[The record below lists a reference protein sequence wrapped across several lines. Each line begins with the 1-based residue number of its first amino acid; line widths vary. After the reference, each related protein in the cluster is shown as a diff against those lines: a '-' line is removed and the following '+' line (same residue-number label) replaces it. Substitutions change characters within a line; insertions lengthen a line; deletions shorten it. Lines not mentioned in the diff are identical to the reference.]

1 MSKSSLSLREELYI
15 DGTWRAGADTISV
28 RDLATDGTVGEIAA
42 ADPEDA
48 EAALAAAEAAQSA
61 MRETTPVERAD
72 WLESIA
78 DEIEARAD
86 ELVDTIVREAGKP
99 ISSARGAP
107 AAAAERFRRAA
118 AEARDLAVNHGEY
131 REGSTAGHEGWRAI
145 VKPEPMGT
153 VLCISPYN
161 YPLQT
166 TVLQIAPALAAG
178 NSVVL
183 KPSSKTPLTAAI
195 LTDAITTAVDL
206 PEGAFNFVPGHGSE
220 IGDTLAGD
228 DRVDTIAMTG
238 SSGAGQHVARESGMV
253 NLVMELGGNA
263 PAIIFPDATL
273 EDAAGACT
281 AGSVKFGGQRCS
293 AVSRVL
299 AHESV
304 HGELVDRIDQSMASW
319 VVGDL
324 FDEET
329 DFGPLIDE
337 GHAKE
342 VEELVQ
348 EAVDAG
354 ADLVRG
360 GERDGAFFEPTLLA
374 NVPHDARII
383 HEEQFG
389 PVAAVTTFQEESEA
403 IELANAGELA
413 LDASVFTTDHD
424 RAMRVAEAVDA
435 GSVRLNGAPS
445 HGLGDVPFGGNGAS
459 GINRE
464 GIHSTIEEMLR
475 TKSIIL

>member
-1 MSKSSLSLREELYI
+1 MSDNDPQYTEQLYI
-15 DGTWRAGADTISV
+15 DGEWRDGDDTIEV
-28 RDLATDGTVGEIAA
+28 RDLADGETVSHVAA
-42 ADPEDA
+42 ASSEQA
-48 EAALAAAEAAQSA
+48 ETALAAAADAQSA

-72 WLESIA
+72 WLEAIA
-78 DEIEARAD
+78 DELEASAD
-86 ELVDTIVREAGKP
+86 EFAERIVREAGKP
-99 ISSARGAP
+99 ISSASGAP
-107 AAAAERFRRAA
+107 PSAARRFRRAA
-118 AEARDLAVNHGEY
+118 AEARDLSKTYGEY
-131 REGSTAGHEGWRAI
+131 REGSTPGHEGWTAI
-145 VKPEPMGT
+145 VKPEPIGT
-153 VLCISPYN
+153 VLCIAPYN

-166 TVLQIAPALAAG
+166 TTLQVAPALAAG

-183 KPSSKTPLTAAI
+183 KPSSKTPTTAAL
-195 LTDAITTAVDL
+195 LTDVIDSAVDL
-206 PEGAFNFVPGHGSE
+206 PDGALNFVPGHSSE

-228 DRVDTIAMTG
+228 ERVDTIAMTG
-238 SSGAGQHVARESGMV
+238 SSGAGHHVARESGMV

-263 PAIIFPDATL
+263 PAVVFPDANL

-304 HGELVDRIDQSMASW
+304 HDDLCKRIKLTMEGW

-324 FDEET
+324 FEEET

-337 GHAKE
+337 DHAKE
-342 VEELVQ
+342 VKGLIDDAVEAGAELV
-348 EAVDAG
+348 
-354 ADLVRG
+354 LG
-360 GERDGAFFEPTLLA
+360 GERDGAFVEPTVLG
-374 NVPHDARII
+374 NVPQDAAII

-389 PVAAVTTFQEESEA
+389 PVAAVTTFEAESEA
-403 IELANAGELA
+403 IDLANADKYA

-435 GSVRLNGAPS
+435 GGVRINGAPS
-445 HGLGDVPFGGNGAS
+445 HGLGDIPFGGNDAS

-464 GIHSTIEEMLR
+464 GIHAAIEQMIR
-475 TKSIIL
+475 KKSIIL

>member
-1 MSKSSLSLREELYI
+1 MPSSDHPKRYQLYI
-15 DGTWRAGADTISV
+15 NGEWRDGEDTIAV
-28 RDLATDGTVGEIAA
+28 RDLSNGETAA
-42 ADPEDA
+42 HVEAASSQQA
-48 EAALAAAEAAQSA
+48 ETALAAAADAQGAMAQS
-61 MRETTPVERAD
+61 TPVERAE
-72 WLESIA
+72 WLEAIA
-78 DEIEARAD
+78 DGIEARTD
-86 ELVDTIVREAGKP
+86 EFTELIVREAGKP
-99 ISSARGAP
+99 ISSASGAP
-107 AAAAERFRRAA
+107 PSAARRFRLAA
-118 AEARDLAVNHGEY
+118 AEARDLARSHGEY
-131 REGSTAGHEGWRAI
+131 REGSTPGHEGWTAI

-153 VLCISPYN
+153 VLCIAPYN

-166 TVLQIAPALAAG
+166 TTLQVAPALAAG

-183 KPSSKTPLTAAI
+183 KPSSKTPATAGLLSEVIAS
-195 LTDAITTAVDL
+195 AVDL
-206 PEGAFNFVPGHGSE
+206 PAGALNYVPGHSGE

-238 SSGAGQHVARESGMV
+238 SSGAGHHVARESGMV

-263 PAIIFPDATL
+263 PAIVFPDSNL

-304 HGELVDRIDQSMASW
+304 HDDLVTRIKLTMESW
-319 VVGDL
+319 RVGDL

-337 GHAKE
+337 SHAKD
-342 VEELVQ
+342 VEALVDDAVESGAELV
-348 EAVDAG
+348 
-354 ADLVRG
+354 LG
-360 GERDGAFFEPTLLA
+360 GERDGAFYEPTVLA
-374 NVPHDARII
+374 NVPQDAQII

-389 PVAAVTTFQEESEA
+389 PVAAVTTFEKESEA
-403 IELANAGELA
+403 IELANADKYA

-424 RAMRVAEAVDA
+424 RAMRVATAVDA
-435 GSVRLNGAPS
+435 GGVRINGAPS
-445 HGLGDVPFGGNGAS
+445 HGLGDIPFGGNDAS

-464 GIHSTIEEMLR
+464 GIHAAIEQMIR
-475 TKSIIL
+475 KKSIIL

>member
-1 MSKSSLSLREELYI
+1 MSESSPSRREKLYI
-15 DGTWRAGADTISV
+15 DGTWRAEDDTIGV
-28 RDLATDGTVGEIAA
+28 RDLAAEGTVGEIAA
-42 ADPEDA
+42 ASPEAA
-48 EAALAAAEAAQSA
+48 EAALAAAEAAQPA

-72 WLESIA
+72 WLEAIA
-78 DEIEARAD
+78 EELEARAD
-86 ELVDTIVREAGKP
+86 ALVDTIVREAGKP

-118 AEARDLAVNHGEY
+118 AEARELAATHGEY

-166 TVLQIAPALAAG
+166 TVLQVAPALAAG

-206 PEGAFNFVPGHGSE
+206 PDGAFNFVPGRGSE

-238 SSGAGQHVARESGMV
+238 SSGAGEHIARESGMV
-253 NLVMELGGNA
+253 KLVMELGGNA
-263 PAIIFPDATL
+263 PAIVFPDADL
-273 EDAAGACT
+273 SDAAGSCT

-304 HGELVDRIDQSMASW
+304 HDALVDRIEGHLDSW
-319 VVGDL
+319 IVGDP
-324 FDEET
+324 FDAET
-329 DFGPLIDE
+329 DLGPLIDAA
-337 GHAKE
+337 HAE
-342 VEELVQ
+342 YVDELVEEAI
-348 EAVDAG
+348 EAG
-354 ADLVRG
+354 AELVRG
-360 GERDGAFFEPTLLA
+360 GERDGAVYEPTLLA
-374 NVPHDARII
+374 DVPHDARII

-389 PVAAVTTFQEESEA
+389 PVAAVATFSEEREA
-403 IELANAGELA
+403 VDLANAGDLA

-435 GSVRLNGAPS
+435 GAVRINGAPS

-464 GIHSTIEEMLR
+464 GINTTIEQMLR
-475 TKSIIL
+475 TKSIVL